1 MREIDLK
8 TDQNFFELDFIKLG
22 NDWRNSLFLRATR
35 DFKERRRFLKFSQ
48 WFGRLDFFAFLLA
61 VSFLLNRWR
70 ISLSNQGGDPRLLT
84 TFVGICRETVL
95 MKLSLHFCQA
105 TSICLNPEFLLHVV
119 AGCNSYLNRFTWRHD
134 SVLNFIA
141 NIVQPM
147 NFNNLYVDL
156 PGFLIPSIVTG
167 DKYRPDLLLTT
178 KDNCLYILELTV
190 GYETNLRNNII
201 RKQEKYTDVIKEQ
214 KKHFM
219 SVEFINLSISALGV
233 FDKESSAFLKMLN
246 RLDVSETQTKYYIK
260 KIINIC
266 IRSTYYIFCCRNKEW
281 TNPDLMKF

>member
-1 MREIDLK
+1 MLGTLEVREIDLK

-105 TSICLNPEFLLHVV
+105 TSMSTFLLLEEQLEPLPSKDEDWVKL
-119 AGCNSYLNRFTWRHD
+119 AERSLYRF
-134 SVLNFIA
+134 SQSA
-141 NIVQPM
+141 
-147 NFNNLYVDL
+147 
-156 PGFLIPSIVTG
+156 
-167 DKYRPDLLLTT
+167 
-178 KDNCLYILELTV
+178 EL
-190 GYETNLRNNII
+190 
-201 RKQEKYTDVIKEQ
+201 
-214 KKHFM
+214 
-219 SVEFINLSISALGV
+219 
-233 FDKESSAFLKMLN
+233 
-246 RLDVSETQTKYYIK
+246 
-260 KIINIC
+260 
-266 IRSTYYIFCCRNKEW
+266 
-281 TNPDLMKF
+281 